1 MVRAPHP
8 APKVRPGTAQAS
20 ARPLPIDEAAW
31 RRAVEALG
39 LSPQQARIV
48 ELLLRGMRDKQ
59 IAAELHLSVPT
70 IRTYLAR
77 VFQRANVCDRV
88 ELILRVV
95 AVSREPAPNG
105 RHRE

>member
-1 MVRAPHP
+1 VVRASHP
-8 APKVRPGTAQAS
+8 APKERPGTTPAP
-20 ARPLPIDEAAW
+20 ARELPIDAAAW
-31 RRAVEALG
+31 HRAVEAMG

-59 IAAELHLSVPT
+59 IAAELGLGVPT

-77 VFQRANVCDRV
+77 VFQRVGVCDRV

-95 AVSREPAPNG
+95 AVSREPAPTG